1 MSNQELDV
9 NLVIQSFQ
17 EKVNQLMTEVV
28 IKDATIR
35 QLTTQLEELQKEDI
49 SEKKDK

>member
-17 EKVNQLMTEVV
+17 EKVNQLMTELV

-35 QLTTQLEELQKEDI
+35 QLTAQLGELQKENI